1 MRISLGITPKSYFN
15 LAVPNDPDAQ
25 AFITAAS
32 ITDGTQQSAV
42 NQLVLD
48 LKSANIWTKMKAI
61 YPIVGGT
68 ASSHKWNL
76 KDPRDLDAAFRLT
89 FTTGWTHSSN
99 GMLPNGTSAYANTF
113 LTPNINLTNNNS
125 HISVYLRTNTDNN
138 GVDIGIQ
145 DDMGVGTTQST
156 YYIITRNLNTLI
168 GTIQTN
174 DANRIIGSNTDSRGF
189 YITSRTTSTSL
200 KQYKNSSIFGTN
212 TNTSTGTRAR
222 YSIPLGA
229 IRYIND
235 LGSDTYSDYSNRQQC
250 FASIGDGLTDAE
262 ALSFYNAVQT
272 FNTTLGRNV

>member
-1 MRISLGITPKSYFN
+1 MRLSLGITPKSYFN
-15 LAVPNDPDAQ
+15 LAVPNDTDAQ

-68 ASSHKWNL
+68 ASTHKWNL

-89 FTTGWTHSSN
+89 FTTGWTHSST
-99 GMLPNGTSAYANTF
+99 GILPSSAYANTF

-145 DDMGVGTTQST
+145 DDMGVGITVSS
-156 YYIITRNLNTLI
+156 YYIITRNSNTLYV
-168 GTIQTN
+168 TIQTD
-174 DANRIIGSNTDSRGF
+174 DANRIIGANTDSRGF

-229 IRYIND
+229 VRYIND
-235 LGSDTYSDYSNRQQC
+235 PGSDTYSNYSNRQQS

-272 FNTTLGRNV
+272 YQTTLGRQV